1 MYTEYITLN
10 NILFKMF
17 IILDVYQSIHKT
29 LNKHINSPI
38 TCSGF
43 SFQYSC
49 LFVYFCCCC
58 CCFLFFFVFFFYI
71 KNQNSNC
78 TSETIALAIVNKS
91 QQNSASPFLQT
102 TSRCFKA
109 LFSCVILQT
118 SNMSKYFRY
127 ATIPAFI
134 LIDFLNKFLSI
145 VNTSTVIPPA

>member
-1 MYTEYITLN
+1 MYITEYITLN

-38 TCSGF
+38 TCSVF

-49 LFVYFCCCC
+49 LFVYFVVVVVVFCCL
-58 CCFLFFFVFFFYI
+58 FLFFFYI
-71 KNQNSNC
+71 KNQNSNS
-78 TSETIALAIVNKS
+78 TSETIALAIENKS

-109 LFSCVILQT
+109 LFSCAILQT
-118 SNMSKYFRY
+118 SNMSKYLIY

-134 LIDFLNKFLSI
+134 LIDFLNK
-145 VNTSTVIPPA
+145 